1 MPVPIAVGA
10 GIAIRGVGKALIKSK
25 VGQKVLKNVIKR
37 IKKTPNKKFTDS
49 PAKSGGKQ
57 KEKAIKQQR
66 QIKRN
71 YDAKGD
77 TYTSPFKKGG
87 KV

>member
-1 MPVPIAVGA
+1 MPIPAIGIGA
-10 GIAIRGVGKALIKSK
+10 GIALRGVGK
-25 VGQKVLKNVIKR
+25 KVLKHVIKK
-37 IKKTPNKKFTDS
+37 IQKTPNKKFTDS
-49 PAKSGGKQ
+49 FLKSGGKQ
-57 KEKAIKQQR
+57 KKKAIEQQR

>member
-1 MPVPIAVGA
+1 MALPIALGA
-10 GIAIRGVGKALIKSK
+10 GIALRGAGKAL
-25 VGQKVLKNVIKR
+25 GRKVLKNVIKK

-49 PAKSGGKQ
+49 SVKSGGKQ
-57 KEKAIKQQR
+57 KKKAIEQQR